1 MAITRAQQFKQMLAQ
16 GGRTGFRVGTGEG
29 KDTSGRDYGGSPDR
43 DFGGRG
49 DEPKG
54 LRLRGTIDRRPPTIT
69 PEPKPRDDVF
79 FGDEP
84 MPMMGPSLR
93 TRVGRG
99 IRSVFDKT
107 LLGRII
113 NRLQGPPPGSTEY
126 NVAANFI

>member
-1 MAITRAQQFKQMLAQ
+1 M
-16 GGRTGFRVGTGEG
+16 
-29 KDTSGRDYGGSPDR
+29 
-43 DFGGRG
+43 
-49 DEPKG
+49 
-54 LRLRGTIDRRPPTIT
+54 
-69 PEPKPRDDVF
+69 F

-113 NRLQGPPPGSTEY
+113 NRLQGSPPGSPEY
-126 NVAANFI
+126 NMAANFISRPDIDFGGRDEMR

>member
-1 MAITRAQQFKQMLAQ
+1 MAITRAQIAKQLLAQ
-16 GGRTGFRVGTGEG
+16 GGRIGLQRGGRRGDTGQA
-29 KDTSGRDYGGSPDR
+29 SQSQSPS
-43 DFGGRG
+43 FGGG
-49 DEPKG
+49 DEGGG

-69 PEPKPRDDVF
+69 PEPKPRDDMF

-113 NRLQGPPPGSTEY
+113 NRLGGPPPGSPD
-126 NVAANFI
+126 